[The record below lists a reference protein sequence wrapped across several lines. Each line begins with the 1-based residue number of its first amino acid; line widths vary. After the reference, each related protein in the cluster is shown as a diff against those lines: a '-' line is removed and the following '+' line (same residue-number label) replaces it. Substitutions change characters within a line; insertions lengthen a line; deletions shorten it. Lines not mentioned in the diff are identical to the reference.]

1 MTLIPIVDEYACSAH
16 GDCLHEAPG
25 AFVLDGGVAE
35 VTGTDADE
43 RILAAARACPA
54 AAIVVRDEAASRSIP
69 RTAGASAPAP
79 RKPPARSGR

>member
-25 AFVLDGGVAE
+25 AFVLDGDIAE

-54 AAIVVRDEAASRSIP
+54 AAIVVRDEAGVQVYP
-69 RTAGASAPAP
+69 
-79 RKPPARSGR
+79 